1 MIRGKWMILVL
12 VALLC
17 APGWAG
23 AVSEDDFDLDTTA
36 DLVELCTVPRS
47 DPLHRE
53 AVSFCVGFLVGA
65 YHYHVAE
72 NAGPAGTLMVCPPD
86 PPPKRSEVGKMFLDW
101 VKKHPQYMGDEPVE
115 TWFRF
120 LIETYPCKP

>member
-1 MIRGKWMILVL
+1 MILVL

-23 AVSEDDFDLDTTA
+23 AASEDDFDLGTTG
-36 DLVELCTVPRS
+36 DLVDLCTVPSS
-47 DPLHRE
+47 DPLQRE
-53 AVSFCVGFLVGA
+53 AVSFCIGFLVGA

-72 NAGPAGTLMVCPPD
+72 NAGPAGSPMVCLPD
-86 PPPKRSEVGKMFLDW
+86 PPPPRSKVAKMFMDW
-101 VKKHPQYMGDEPVE
+101 VKKHPQYMDDKPVE

-120 LIETYPCKP
+120 LMETYPCKP

>member
-36 DLVELCTVPRS
+36 DLVELCTVPSS

-72 NAGPAGTLMVCPPD
+72 NAGPTGNPMVCPPD
-86 PPPKRSEVGKMFLDW
+86 PPPKRSKVGEMFLDW
-101 VKKHPQYMGDEPVE
+101 VKKHPQYMNDEPVE

>member
-1 MIRGKWMILVL
+1 MRGKWVILVL

-17 APGWAG
+17 TPGWAG

-36 DLVELCTVPRS
+36 DLVELCTVPSS

-72 NAGPAGTLMVCPPD
+72 NAGPVGSPMVCPPD
-86 PPPKRSEVGKMFLDW
+86 PPPKRSKVGEMFMDW
-101 VKKHPQYMGDEPVE
+101 VKKHPQYMNDEPVE

>member
-1 MIRGKWMILVL
+1 MMRGKWMILVL
-12 VALLC
+12 AALLC

-23 AVSEDDFDLDTTA
+23 AVSEDDFELDTTA
-36 DLVELCTVPRS
+36 DLVELCTVPSS

-65 YHYHVAE
+65 YHYHVAQ
-72 NAGPAGTLMVCPPD
+72 NAGPTGNPMVCPPD
-86 PPPKRSEVGKMFLDW
+86 PPQKRSEVGEMFLDW